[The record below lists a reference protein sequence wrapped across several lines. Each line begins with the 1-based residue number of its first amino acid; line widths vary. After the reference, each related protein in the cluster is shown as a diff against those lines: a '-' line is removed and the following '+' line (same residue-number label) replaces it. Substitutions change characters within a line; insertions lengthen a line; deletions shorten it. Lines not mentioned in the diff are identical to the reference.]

1 MPLSAEIAKH
11 LPYRGAVCGAN
22 RGPYKKGGRFMPTV
36 LRISAQAKVDAATYQ
51 DPVSH
56 SELLD
61 LDTMIALI
69 QALNSL
75 GL

>member
-1 MPLSAEIAKH
+1 
-11 LPYRGAVCGAN
+11 
-22 RGPYKKGGRFMPTV
+22 MPTV